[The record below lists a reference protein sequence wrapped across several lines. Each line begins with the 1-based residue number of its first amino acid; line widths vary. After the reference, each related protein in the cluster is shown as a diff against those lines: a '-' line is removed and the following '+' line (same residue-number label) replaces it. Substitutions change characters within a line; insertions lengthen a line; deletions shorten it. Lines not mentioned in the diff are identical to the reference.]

1 MTALIAESIGQLR
14 LAIDPSG
21 SRIDELAFRSA
32 NEIIDRG
39 DSLIVVDAAGC
50 FEPARVTHSARI
62 GAIDPALLLKKLRVL
77 PARSAAELE
86 DIILHQLEFAC
97 DRFGT
102 RHVLFTDLL
111 GTLYDSTISTRDAA
125 RMLGRIKSR
134 LEMLALNGFEI
145 VVLCRRDESEHGT
158 RSHFLSSL
166 RASASAQR

>member
-14 LAIDPSG
+14 IAIDPSG

-50 FEPARVTHSARI
+50 FEPARVTHSARV

-86 DIILHQLEFAC
+86 DIVLHQLEFAC

-102 RHVLFTDLL
+102 QHVLITDPLS
-111 GTLYDSTISTRDAA
+111 GLYDPTLSTRDAA
-125 RMLGRIKSR
+125 RMLGRIKSM
-134 LEMLALNGFEI
+134 LETLAMNGFEI
-145 VVLCRRDESEHGT
+145 VLVCRRDESEHGT

-166 RASASAQR
+166 IRAAAIA

>member
-1 MTALIAESIGQLR
+1 MTALLAESIGQLR
-14 LAIDPSG
+14 IAIDQSG
-21 SRIDELAFRSA
+21 YRIDELAFRSA

-50 FEPARVTHSARI
+50 FEPARMTHAARV

-77 PARSAAELE
+77 PARSAGELE

-102 RHVLFTDLL
+102 RHVLITDLL

-125 RMLGRIKSR
+125 RMLGRIKSM
-134 LEMLALNGFEI
+134 LEMLALNGFDI
-145 VVLCRRDESEHGT
+145 VVLCRRDESELGT